1 MGVKIRTKKNEFPK
15 MEKEFNSLNGKKIQV
30 GVLGGGENAWLAGIH
45 EYGCTIAVT
54 DKMRGWLAAH
64 GLHLKK
70 STTAIHIPER
80 SFLRTGYDTNIDDVI
95 KRVDRLL
102 PMVGNGMSAD
112 DFCNELGSMLA
123 DRIKDYAEELSTPPK
138 HPFTLKLHPNKPN
151 PLVQSGNMT
160 NSITYKVE

>member
-1 MGVKIRTKKNEFPK
+1 MGVKVRTKKNNFPL

-54 DKMRGWLAAH
+54 EKMRGWLAAH

-80 SFLRTGYDTNIDDVI
+80 SFLRTGYDTNIDDII
-95 KRVDRLL
+95 KHVDRLL
-102 PMVGNGMSAD
+102 PIVGKGMSVD
-112 DFCNELGSMLA
+112 DFCETMGKLLA
-123 DRIKDYAEELSTPPK
+123 DTIKNYAEELSSPPK
-138 HPFTLKLHPNKPN
+138 HPFTLKLHPNKTN
-151 PLVQSGNMT
+151 PLVNTGDMINA
-160 NSITYKVE
+160 ITYRVE